1 MKITRDNVGN
11 LPLDEFLTTVAGI
24 YSKQDEKRSIYDI
37 WLHATHHAASIGEE
51 VRKFKPGEELFKEIA
66 DFAMW
71 LFTFVGKINVPLGS
85 ASNPHG
91 IEESTVRICDKIKFP
106 DILWNKYPGLCPVCF
121 WRRFQETGGTE
132 DVHPDPC
139 DCLLHEVETRN
150 KDQEKQQ
157 IEKLYEY
164 ACSHKHDK
172 DKLKSVDDWQKMFE
186 DVYKANLRHI
196 GLEDIAFHL
205 LEEVGEVSNAV
216 VRSYTYVG
224 GELKAG
230 EPYWR
235 RRFLESE
242 IADAASWMFT
252 LVNCLELVPEI
263 AREFQKFVFGETVL
277 REEKIT
283 LSRIIWKRYA
293 WPRNSWHCPHVC
305 QLPECECPINL
316 VNNGDILKTLMAC
329 NKES

>member
-11 LPLDEFLTTVAGI
+11 LPLDEFLTAVSGI
-24 YSKQDEKRSIYDI
+24 YSEQDEKRSIYDV

-71 LFTFVGKINVPLGS
+71 LFTFANKINVPLGTD
-85 ASNPHG
+85 SNPHG
-91 IEESTVRICDKIKFP
+91 IAESTIRVHDKIKFS
-106 DILWNKYPGLCPVCF
+106 DIIWNKYPGLCPLCF
-121 WRRFQETGGTE
+121 WRRFQKTEKIE
-132 DVHPDPC
+132 DVHTDPC
-139 DCLLHEVETRN
+139 DCLLYPVETRD
-150 KDQEKQQ
+150 KQEKTQL
-157 IEKLYEY
+157 EKLKEY
-164 ACSHKHDK
+164 ANTRKKPD
-172 DKLKSVDDWQKMFE
+172 SVDDWQKMFE
-186 DVYKANLRHI
+186 NIYEANLRHLD
-196 GLEDIAFHL
+196 LEDIAFHL

-235 RRFLESE
+235 RKFLESE
-242 IADAASWMFT
+242 IADVASWIFT

-263 AREFQKFVFGETVL
+263 AREFQKFLFGETVL

-293 WPRNSWHCPHVC
+293 WPRNSWYCPHVC
-305 QLPECECPINL
+305 QKPVCDCPIVL
-316 VNNGDILKTLMAC
+316 VNDKKILATL
-329 NKES
+329 SSYQ